1 MKKTYMTPSM
11 LEVRL
16 QHQRLLMQSVTRT
29 QNNVGI
35 GLGGSSSNDPDGVIR
50 SKESSNIW
58 DEEW

>member
-1 MKKTYMTPSM
+1 M